1 MMDASS
7 HWDELH
13 KNPRFRP
20 QYPNDHV
27 VRFLMGSRAILKNG
41 GARFLDIGVGAGR
54 HCKLASDLGF
64 ETYGIDTSFVGLQ
77 HARQR
82 LCETA
87 PRHLLAQASMLALPF
102 ADFSFKVVLS
112 FGVFYYGTAGEM
124 KQAIAEAHRVL
135 ARGGRAFVVL
145 RTIDD
150 YRFGK
155 GKKLG
160 HNTFQLDIAETNELG
175 TVEHFLDAQ
184 DIPSYFAAFSQINF
198 EKTETTSANCTRLD
212 SDWLI
217 TVEK

>member
-1 MMDASS
+1 MTDASS

-27 VRFLMGSRAILKNG
+27 VRFLLGCRAFLQKG

-54 HCKLASDLGF
+54 HCKLAADLGF
-64 ETYGIDTSFVGLQ
+64 EAYGVDTSFLGLQ
-77 HARQR
+77 HARHR
-82 LCETA
+82 LCATHS
-87 PRHLLAQASMLALPF
+87 RHHLVQASMLALPF

-112 FGVFYYGTAGEM
+112 FGVLYYGTGDEM
-124 KQAIAEAHRVL
+124 KQAIAEVHRVL
-135 ARGGRAFVVL
+135 APGGKAFIVL
-145 RTIDD
+145 RTLDD

-155 GKKLG
+155 GRELG
-160 HNTFQLDIAETNELG
+160 HNTFQLDIADTNELG
-175 TVEHFLDAQ
+175 TVQHFLDAQ

>member
-1 MMDASS
+1 MTDASL
-7 HWDELH
+7 HWDQLH

-20 QYPNDHV
+20 QYPSDHV
-27 VRFLMGSRAILKNG
+27 VRFLMGSRPLLENG

-54 HCKLASDLGF
+54 HCALATDLGF
-64 ETYGIDTSFVGLQ
+64 EPYGVDTSFVGLQ

-82 LCETA
+82 RCETA

-102 ADFSFKVVLS
+102 ADSSFKLLLS
-112 FGVFYYGTAGEM
+112 FGVFYYGTANEM

-135 ARGGRAFVVL
+135 APGGKALIVL
-145 RTIDD
+145 RTVDD

-155 GKKLG
+155 GKKLS
-160 HNTFQLDIAETNELG
+160 HNTFQLDIADTNELG
-175 TVEHFLDAQ
+175 TVQHFIAAE
-184 DIPSYFAAFSQINF
+184 DINLYFSAFSHVTF